1 MKYLNSAKLA
11 FVFLLLLFIACDKQ
25 RTREDDFAKL
35 ADMKQTILI
44 VAGAASANDSTDCRY
59 VGLGSKPCGGPWEY
73 LVYSIV
79 DTDTLLLL
87 ELVGKYNTFEDELNR
102 KYGRVSDC
110 SITPPPVV
118 GLVNGRCVDLK
129 GIEKAVLK

>member
-1 MKYLNSAKLA
+1 MKILNFEKIA
-11 FVFLLLLFIACDKQ
+11 FVFMLLILVSCNAQ
-25 RTREDDFAKL
+25 NNQEDDFAKL

-59 VGLGSKPCGGPWEY
+59 VGLGAKPCGGPWEY
-73 LVYSIV
+73 LVYSTV

-87 ELVGKYNTFEDELNR
+87 ELVEKYNRFEDELNR
-102 KYGRVSDC
+102 KYGGASDC

-118 GLVNGRCVDLK
+118 GLVNGRCVDLR
-129 GIEKAVLK
+129 GN

>member
-1 MKYLNSAKLA
+1 MKNLNLEK
-11 FVFLLLLFIACDKQ
+11 FVFVFMLLIFVSCDSQDKQ
-25 RTREDDFAKL
+25 DDDFAKL

-44 VAGAASANDSTDCRY
+44 VAGSASGNDSTDCRY
-59 VGLGSKPCGGPWEY
+59 VGLGSKACGGPVEY

-87 ELVGKYNTFEDELNR
+87 ELVENYNKFEDELNR
-102 KYGRVSDC
+102 KYGIASDC
-110 SITPPPVV
+110 SIPSPPVV

-129 GIEKAVLK
+129 GN